1 MKNKK
6 ITLIVSLVVVGMLAA
21 ACGGA
26 NQNGAA
32 LSASGTI
39 SSTSVNIA
47 PEIGGKIAEV
57 AVNEGD
63 EVKKGD
69 LLFRVEDDLLQSQY
83 DQADASRKVAETA
96 VQAAKDQLSSAQI
109 QYDLAAQGAQSA
121 MPDYYKAAWDKSPMD
136 EFDRPAWYFT
146 QSEEITAAQNVVA
159 DAQTKLDG
167 KLKELDKVLA
177 DANNADF
184 VDLEKRLADAQYTL
198 RAADR
203 TLEIAKDAA
212 DNDALEENA
221 QDVYDLA
228 LADLENVQKEYDQ
241 ALNTTAAEDVLDARA
256 AAAVA
261 QVQLDTARNLL
272 AEVQVGSDSLQV
284 QSAAAAVQQA
294 QSALDQ
300 AQANLA
306 AAEAN
311 VKTLNIQLE
320 KTKVYAPI
328 SGVVLLRNLEEGELV
343 NAGSQVMKVGNLDE
357 VKITVY
363 IPEDQYGQVNL
374 GQQVVA
380 TVDSFPEKT
389 YTGQVTYISDEAE
402 YTPSNVQTVEGRKST
417 VFAVE
422 ITLPN
427 PDHDLKSGMPA
438 DVKFIQ

>member
-146 QSEEITAAQNVVA
+146 QSEEITAAQNVVT

>member
-6 ITLIVSLVVVGMLAA
+6 FTLIVSLVVVGMLAA

-96 VQAAKDQLSSAQI
+96 VQAAKDQLSFAQI

-121 MPDYYKAAWDKSPMD
+121 MPDYYKVAWDKSPMD

-184 VDLEKRLADAQYTL
+184 VNLEKRLADAQYTL

-212 DNDALEENA
+212 DNDALESNS
-221 QDVYDLA
+221 QDLYDLA

-261 QVQLDTARNLL
+261 QVQLDNARNLL
-272 AEVQVGSDSLQV
+272 AEVQIGSDSLQV
-284 QSAAAAVQQA
+284 QSAAAARQQA

>member
-6 ITLIVSLVVVGMLAA
+6 TMLIISVIVIGLLAA
-21 ACGGA
+21 ACGGL
-26 NQNGAA
+26 NQSGEA

-47 PEIGGKIAEV
+47 PEVGGKIAEV
-57 AVNEGD
+57 AAQEGN

-96 VQAAKDQLSSAQI
+96 VQAAEDQLATAKI
-109 QYDLAAQGAQSA
+109 QYDLVAQQAQSA
-121 MPDYYKAAWDKSPMD
+121 MPDYYQTTWDKSPLD

-159 DAQTKLDG
+159 DAQTKLDA
-167 KLKELDKVLA
+167 KLKEMDKVLA

-184 VDLEKRLADAQYTL
+184 VDLEKRLANAQYTL
-198 RAADR
+198 RAADS

-221 QDVYDLA
+221 QDQYDLA

-261 QVQLDTARNLL
+261 QVQLDSARNLL

-328 SGVVLLRNLEEGELV
+328 SGVVLLKNLEEGELV

-357 VKITVY
+357 VKVTVY
-363 IPEDQYGQVNL
+363 IPEDQYGLIKL
-374 GQQVVA
+374 GQDVVV
-380 TVDSFPEKT
+380 TVDSFPEKS
-389 YTGQVTYISDEAE
+389 YTGKVAYISDEAE
-402 YTPSNVQTVEGRKST
+402 FTPSNVQTVEGRKST

>member
-6 ITLIVSLVVVGMLAA
+6 IALIVSVVVIGMLAA

-26 NQNGAA
+26 NQNGGL

-47 PEIGGKIAEV
+47 PEVGGKIAEV
-57 AVNEGD
+57 AVIEGD
-63 EVKKGD
+63 PVKKGD
-69 LLFRVEDDLLQSQY
+69 LLFRVEDELLQSQF
-83 DQADASRKVAETA
+83 DQADASRKVAEAA
-96 VQAAKDQLSSAQI
+96 VQAAEDQLSTAQI
-109 QYDLAAQGAQSA
+109 QYDLVAQQAQSA
-121 MPDYYKAAWDKSPMD
+121 MPDYYKTTWDKSPMD

-146 QSEEITAAQNVVA
+146 QSEEIQAAQNVAAV
-159 DAQTKLDG
+159 AQTKLEG

-212 DNDALEENA
+212 DNDALESNS
-221 QDVYDLA
+221 QDLYDLA

-241 ALNTTAAEDVLDARA
+241 ALNTNAAEDVLDARA

-272 AEVQVGSDSLQV
+272 AEAQVGSDSLQV

-300 AQANLA
+300 AKANLA
-306 AAEAN
+306 AAEAS

-328 SGVVLLRNLEEGELV
+328 GGVVLARNLEEGELV

-357 VKITVY
+357 VKVTVY
-363 IPEDQYGQVNL
+363 IPEDQYGMINL
-374 GQQVVA
+374 GQEVVV

-389 YTGQVTYISDEAE
+389 YAGKVTYISDEAE
-402 YTPSNVQTVEGRKST
+402 FTPSNVQTVEGRKST
-417 VFAVE
+417 VFAVDV
-422 ITLPN
+422 TLPN

>member
-6 ITLIVSLVVVGMLAA
+6 TMPIISVVVIGMLAA
-21 ACGGA
+21 ACGGL
-26 NQNGAA
+26 NQNGET

-47 PEIGGKIAEV
+47 PEVGGKIAEV
-57 AVNEGD
+57 AVKEGD

-69 LLFRVEDDLLQSQY
+69 LLLRLEDELLQSQY
-83 DQADASRKVAETA
+83 DQADASRKVAETV
-96 VQAAKDQLSSAQI
+96 VQAARDQLSIAQI
-109 QYDLAAQGAQSA
+109 QYDLVAQQAQSA
-121 MPDYYKAAWDKSPMD
+121 MPDYYQAVWDKSPMD

-146 QSEEITAAQNVVA
+146 QSEEIQAAQNVVA
-159 DAQTKLDG
+159 DAQTRLDT
-167 KLKELDKVLA
+167 KLKEMDKVLA
-177 DANNADF
+177 NANNADF
-184 VDLEKRLADAQYTL
+184 VELEKKLVDAQFTL

-203 TLEIAKDAA
+203 TLEIAKGAA
-212 DNDALEENA
+212 DNNPLVENS
-221 QDVYDLA
+221 QDHYDLV
-228 LADLENVQKEYDQ
+228 LANLESIQKEYDQ
-241 ALNTTAAEDVLDARA
+241 ALNTTTAEDVLDARA
-256 AAAVA
+256 AVAVA
-261 QVQLDTARNLL
+261 QVQLNNARNLL

-284 QSAAAAVQQA
+284 QSAAATVQQA
-294 QSALDQ
+294 QSGLDQ

-306 AAEAN
+306 ASEAN
-311 VKTLNIQLE
+311 AKTLNIQLE

-328 SGVVLLRNLEEGELV
+328 SGVILLKNLEEGELV

-357 VKITVY
+357 VKIIVY
-363 IPEDQYGQVNL
+363 IPEDQYGLINL

-380 TVDSFPEKT
+380 SVDSFPEKT
-389 YTGQVTYISDEAE
+389 YTGKVTYISDEAE
-402 YTPSNVQTVEGRKST
+402 FTPSNVQTVEGRKST

>member
-57 AVNEGD
+57 AVNEGN

>member
-6 ITLIVSLVVVGMLAA
+6 FTLIVSLVVVGMLAA

-96 VQAAKDQLSSAQI
+96 VQAAKDQLSFAQI

-121 MPDYYKAAWDKSPMD
+121 MPDYYKVAWDKSPMD

-146 QSEEITAAQNVVA
+146 QSEEIQAAQNVVT

-212 DNDALEENA
+212 DNDALESNS
-221 QDVYDLA
+221 QDLYDLA

-261 QVQLDTARNLL
+261 QVQLDNARNLL
-272 AEVQVGSDSLQV
+272 AEVQIGSDSLQV
-284 QSAAAAVQQA
+284 QSAAAARQQA

-417 VFAVE
+417 VFAIE

>member
-6 ITLIVSLVVVGMLAA
+6 ITLIGSVVVVGMLAA

-47 PEIGGKIAEV
+47 PEVGGKIAEV
-57 AVNEGD
+57 AVSEGE

-69 LLFRVEDDLLQSQY
+69 LLFRLEDDLLQSQY
-83 DQADASRKVAETA
+83 DQADASRKVAETV
-96 VQAAKDQLSSAQI
+96 VQAAEDQLAAARI

-121 MPDYYKAAWDKSPMD
+121 MPDYYQAAWDKSPMD

-146 QSEEITAAQNVVA
+146 QSEEIQAAQNVVA
-159 DAQTKLDG
+159 DAQTRLES
-167 KLKELDKVLA
+167 KLKELDNVLA

-184 VDLEKRLADAQYTL
+184 VDLEKRLADAQFTL

-212 DNDALEENA
+212 DNDALESSS
-221 QDVYDLA
+221 QDLYDLA

-261 QVQLDTARNLL
+261 QVQLDNAGNLL

-284 QSAAAAVQQA
+284 QSVAAAVQQA

-306 AAEAN
+306 AAEAG
-311 VKTLNIQLE
+311 VKTLSIQLE
-320 KTKVYAPI
+320 KTKVYSPI
-328 SGVVLLRNLEEGELV
+328 SGVVLVKNLEEGELV

-357 VKITVY
+357 VKVTVY
-363 IPEDQYGQVNL
+363 IPEDQYGMINF
-374 GQQVVA
+374 GQEVVA
-380 TVDSFPEKT
+380 AVDSFPEKS
-389 YTGQVTYISDEAE
+389 YTGKVTYISDEAE
-402 YTPSNVQTVEGRKST
+402 FTPSNVQTVEGRKST

>member
-6 ITLIVSLVVVGMLAA
+6 ITLIVSVVVVGILAA

-47 PEIGGKIAEV
+47 PEVGGKIAEV

-63 EVKKGD
+63 EVKKSD
-69 LLFRVEDDLLQSQY
+69 LLFRLEDELLQSQY
-83 DQADASRKVAETA
+83 DQADASRKVAETV
-96 VQAAKDQLSSAQI
+96 VQAAEDQLATAQI
-109 QYDLAAQGAQSA
+109 QYDLVAQQAQSA
-121 MPDYYKAAWDKSPMD
+121 MPDYYQAAWDKSPMD

-146 QSEEITAAQNVVA
+146 QSEEIQAAQNVVA
-159 DAQTKLDG
+159 DAQTRLES

-184 VDLEKRLADAQYTL
+184 VDLEKRLADAQFAL

-212 DNDALEENA
+212 DNDALESNS
-221 QDVYDLA
+221 QDLYDLA

-256 AAAVA
+256 AVAVA

-294 QSALDQ
+294 QSAVDQ

-306 AAEAN
+306 AAEAG
-311 VKTLNIQLE
+311 VKTLSIQLE
-320 KTKVYAPI
+320 KTKVYSPI
-328 SGVVLLRNLEEGELV
+328 SGVVLVKNLEEGELV
-343 NAGSQVMKVGNLDE
+343 NAGSQVMKIGNLDE

-363 IPEDQYGQVNL
+363 IPEDQYGMINF
-374 GQQVVA
+374 GQEVVA
-380 TVDSFPEKT
+380 AVDSFPEKS
-389 YTGQVTYISDEAE
+389 YTGKVTYISDEAE
-402 YTPSNVQTVEGRKST
+402 FTPSNVQTVEGRKST

>member
-294 QSALDQ
+294 QSVLDQ

>member
-6 ITLIVSLVVVGMLAA
+6 TTPIILVVVIGMLAA
-21 ACGGA
+21 ACGGL
-26 NQNGAA
+26 NQNGEV

-39 SSTSVNIA
+39 SATSVNIA
-47 PEIGGKIAEV
+47 PEVGGKIAEV

-69 LLFRVEDDLLQSQY
+69 LLFHVEDELLQSQY
-83 DQADASRKVAETA
+83 DQADASRKVAETV
-96 VQAAKDQLSSAQI
+96 VQAAEVQLSAAKI
-109 QYDLAAQGAQSA
+109 QYDLAAQQAQSA
-121 MPDYYKAAWDKSPMD
+121 MPDYYQAAWDKSPLD

-146 QSEEITAAQNVVA
+146 QSEEIQAAQNVVA

-167 KLKELDKVLA
+167 KLKEMDKVLA
-177 DANNADF
+177 DANNAGF
-184 VDLEKRLADAQYTL
+184 VDLERRLADAQFTL

-212 DNDALEENA
+212 DNDALEDNS
-221 QDVYDLA
+221 QDMYDLA
-228 LADLENVQKEYDQ
+228 LADLENLQKEYDQ

-261 QVQLDTARNLL
+261 QVQLDNARILL
-272 AEVQVGSDSLQV
+272 TEVQVGSDSLQV

-294 QSALDQ
+294 QSGLDQ

-311 VKTLNIQLE
+311 LKTLNIQLE

-328 SGVVLLRNLEEGELV
+328 SGVILLNNLEVGELV
-343 NAGSQVMKVGNLDE
+343 NAGGQVMKVGNLDE

-363 IPEDQYGQVNL
+363 IPEDQYGLVNL

-380 TVDSFPEKT
+380 SVDSFPEKT
-389 YTGQVTYISDEAE
+389 YTGKVTNISDEAE
-402 YTPSNVQTVEGRKST
+402 FTPSNVQTVEGRKST